1 MGRQGLKPSGKSLDE
16 GSIPSFSTNSREI
29 IPIFCVLRERVIVL
43 PWMQEYVGSSP
54 TAQTNYF
61 KGNIMID
68 KFKKSSSERLLGWVM
83 GAVDI
88 LQHRGV
94 NIKIVHRPA
103 ANV

>member
-1 MGRQGLKPSGKSLDE
+1 
-16 GSIPSFSTNSREI
+16 
-29 IPIFCVLRERVIVL
+29 
-43 PWMQEYVGSSP
+43 MQEYVGSSP
-54 TAQTNYF
+54 TAQTIF
-61 KGNIMID
+61 FLKGNIMID

-94 NIKIVHRPA
+94 NIKIVHRPT